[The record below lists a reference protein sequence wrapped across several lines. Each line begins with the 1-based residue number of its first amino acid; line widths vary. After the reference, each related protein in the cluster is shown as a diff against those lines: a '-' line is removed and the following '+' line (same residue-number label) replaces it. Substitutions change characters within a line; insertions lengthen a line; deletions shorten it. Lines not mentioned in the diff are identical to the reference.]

1 MKPTEKQYDNLIRK
15 INELESKAAFFHQF
29 AEESFDIEF
38 FRDLSGKIV
47 YANKAFE
54 RITGYKAS
62 DIVSG
67 KITEKDFV
75 YTDDYR
81 LVQSIISQSLEGQ
94 VVKDRSFRILTFC
107 GDLRYVHLNANP
119 VFKANKL
126 VGVRTSIRDITN
138 QAEIQELL
146 KTKKLIR
153 ESEKRL
159 RETQRLAK
167 IGHWE
172 YDLVNDKLCW
182 SSEVYTIFGKER
194 SKFEVTYN
202 NFLSLVHPDDQ
213 KQVDNAFKG
222 HLKVNAPYNV
232 VHRIVSYGEQ
242 IRYINERC
250 TTEYDSKGKPLSSR
264 GTVWDITENINV
276 QNQLLEA
283 KEKAEESEK
292 FMLNIFEHIP
302 NMVFLK
308 DANELR
314 FVQIN
319 EAGEEITG
327 YSREE
332 IIGKNDYDLFPR
344 QQADFF
350 TQKDRAVF
358 KADGTLIVEEEKLKT
373 KSAKTKI
380 LYTKKIA
387 IKDSRGRNR
396 YLLGISEDI
405 TEKKRIAKALA
416 EAKEF
421 VKESEQR
428 LSTYINS
435 IPDIICYKDG
445 KGRWLLANEADLNL
459 FRLEGVDYFGKTDLE
474 LSEYTHPIYKEA
486 FVACVDSDEQA
497 WTQRKLSTG
506 IEIIPMP
513 DGKTKVY
520 EVNKV
525 PVFHANGRRKGL
537 AVIGRDIT
545 ALHESNKNLKIAKD
559 RAEESDRLKTAF
571 LQNLSHEIRTPMNA
585 IIGFSNMLSLPEI
598 TRDKQSK
605 FIELIQDSSSHLLQ
619 IVSDVLTMAALETK
633 QEELYLKQV
642 VLNTIMDNM
651 YATMKV
657 HAKDKNLDFKL
668 KKGLTDKQSLILID
682 QSKLKQVLFNLVMNA
697 IKFTNEGYVETGY
710 MLKNGMLEFYVRDT
724 GIGIPRQYQKKIFK
738 RFSQADKF
746 IQEVYGGTGLGLSIS
761 KGLVELMNGKIWVE
775 SEMGKGSVFYF
786 TIPFQPAN

>member
-1 MKPTEKQYDNLIRK
+1 MKPTEKQNDNLIRK
-15 INELESKAAFFHQF
+15 INELESKATFFHQF

-38 FRDLSGKIV
+38 FRDLSGKVV

-54 RITGYKAS
+54 RITGYPAS
-62 DIVSG
+62 EFVSG
-67 KITEKDFV
+67 SISEKEFV
-75 YTDDYR
+75 HEEDYI
-81 LVQSIISQSLEGQ
+81 LVQGIIAESLQGQ
-94 VVKDRSFRILTFC
+94 VVKDRSFRIYTID
-107 GDLRYVHLNANP
+107 GDLRYMHLNANP
-119 VFKANKL
+119 VLKDNKL
-126 VGVRTSIRDITN
+126 VGVRTSIRDITD
-138 QAEIQELL
+138 QSEIMELQ
-146 KTKKLIR
+146 KAKELIR
-153 ESEKRL
+153 TSEKRL
-159 RETQRLAK
+159 KETQRLAK

-172 YDLVNDKLCW
+172 YNLMNDALCW
-182 SSEVYTIFGKER
+182 SSEVYSIFEKQR
-194 SKFEVTYN
+194 SEFKVTYES
-202 NFLSLVHPDDQ
+202 FLSLVHPEDRMH
-213 KQVDNAFKG
+213 VDNAFKG
-222 HLKVNAPYNV
+222 HFKLREPYNI
-232 VHRIVSYGEQ
+232 VHRIILPNEHMK
-242 IRYINERC
+242 YINERC
-250 TTEYDSKGKPLSSR
+250 ITAYDQEGKPLYSR

-283 KEKAEESEK
+283 KEKAEESQA

-319 EAGEEITG
+319 KAGEEITG

-358 KADGTLIVEEEKLKT
+358 KAHGTLIVEEEKLKT
-373 KSAKTKI
+373 KSAKIKI

-387 IKDSRGRNR
+387 IKDSQGRNR

-405 TEKKRIAKALA
+405 TEKKRIARALA

-421 VKESEQR
+421 VKESEHR

-445 KGRWLLANEADLNL
+445 KGRWLLANEADLKL

-497 WTQRKLSTG
+497 WAKRKLSTG

-545 ALHESNKNLKIAKD
+545 ALHESNKNLKIAKE

-585 IIGFSNMLSLPEI
+585 IIGFSNMLSLPDI
-598 TRDKQSK
+598 TRHKQSK

-619 IVSDVLTMAALETK
+619 IVSDVLTMAALETH
-633 QEELYLKQV
+633 QEKLLLKPV
-642 VLNTIMDNM
+642 VLNTIMDNL

-657 HAKDKNLDFKL
+657 QAKEKNLDFKL

-682 QSKLKQVLFNLVMNA
+682 QSKLKQVLFNLLMNA

-724 GIGIPRQYQKKIFK
+724 GIGIPRQYQEKIFK

-761 KGLVELMNGKIWVE
+761 KGLVELMSGEIWVE

-786 TIPFQPAN
+786 TIPFQRAN